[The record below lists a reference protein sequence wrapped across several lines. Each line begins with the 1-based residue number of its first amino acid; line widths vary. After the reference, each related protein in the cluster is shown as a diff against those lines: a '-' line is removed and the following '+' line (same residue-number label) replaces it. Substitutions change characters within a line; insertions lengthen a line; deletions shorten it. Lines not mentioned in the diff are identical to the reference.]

1 MNTHMEVYTNKNN
14 TEMSNRKRGATA
26 TKSEETLNTERER
39 RKKMNQMFTH
49 LNTTVPTLL
58 PNATKEA
65 IITETIEYIKE
76 LEKKKKMLEDLKELI
91 KIPVIQGSLLIP
103 CRNRNCSVSVTVSN
117 NVAFFGIESVAKPG
131 LITLILKVF
140 FNNQSEILAA
150 NVSVNDGILILAI
163 TALVQSGNSATI
175 EKIKREIMSL

>member
-1 MNTHMEVYTNKNN
+1 MENYT
-14 TEMSNRKRGATA
+14 NRKRVAT
-26 TKSEETLNTERER
+26 TKSEETLSIERER
-39 RKKMNQMFTH
+39 RKKMKQMFTH

-58 PNATKEA
+58 PNATKEV

-76 LEKKKKMLEDLKELI
+76 LEKKKKMLEELKESMKL
-91 KIPVIQGSLLIP
+91 PVVEGSLLLP
-103 CRNRNCSVSVTVSN
+103 CRNRNCCSVSVTVSS

-140 FNNQSEILAA
+140 FNNHAEILAA
-150 NVSVNDGILILAI
+150 NVSVNDGNLILAI
-163 TALVQSGNSATI
+163 TALVQNGGNSAII